1 MSRKPN
7 LLFFGIDSLRADHM
21 SLYGYRRLTTPHI
34 SAFAAEGVVFESC
47 YSPSIPTTPGYSSM
61 LTGLDCFGTNVVA
74 LGHKGEIAP
83 GHRTL
88 PEILKAEGYN
98 VSSVNYP
105 LRGFDVNLSYAGWG
119 PGPDGK
125 SHKAENLN
133 NVAIPE
139 LKRLAKEKAPFF
151 LFLRHMDPHTPYL
164 PPPPFERLFYGGDEF
179 DPNNDSLKALYEFK
193 PFRDYF
199 ISWFPPGLT
208 DKEYENAQYDGAVA
222 YMDACIANIFS
233 ALHDLGLDESTLV
246 VITADHGETLDEHDC
261 WYDHHGLYECTL
273 HVPLVFRFP
282 GVVPEGKRIPHLV
295 QTKDIVPTV
304 LELLGFR
311 VEDAFDGR
319 SLCPW
324 MTGGE
329 RELETEMYLTE
340 CTWMRKHGWRTP
352 EWKLIHALE
361 PDFHYKPEIELYNLL
376 KDPGENHNVA
386 AEEPDV
392 VAMLEER
399 MLRHIERRSRAVG
412 RPAPIY
418 HNFLAGRTEPFKS
431 SDEAYNALHIG
442 DPEAAKKLQE
452 RIAERERQ
460 QSGR

>member
-1 MSRKPN
+1 MSKKPN

-21 SLYGYRRLTTPHI
+21 SLYGYSRLTTPHI
-34 SAFAAEGVVFESC
+34 AAFAAGGVTFENC

-61 LTGLDCFGTNVVA
+61 LTGLDCFGTDVVA
-74 LGHKGEIAP
+74 LGHKGEVAP

-98 VSSVNYP
+98 AISVNYG
-105 LRGFDVNLSYAGWG
+105 LRGFDANIGYSGWG
-119 PGPDGK
+119 PGPDGR

-133 NVAIPE
+133 DVAIPE
-139 LKRLAKEKAPFF
+139 LKRLAKQKEPFF

-164 PPPPFERLFYGGDEF
+164 PPLPFERIFYGGDEF

-199 ISWFPPGLT
+199 ISWFPPGVT
-208 DKEYENAQYDGAVA
+208 DKEYINAQYDGAVA
-222 YMDACIANIFS
+222 YMDACIANIF
-233 ALHDLGLDESTLV
+233 AVLDDLRLDENTLV

-282 GVVPEGKRIPHLV
+282 GVLPAGKRISHLV

-304 LELLGFR
+304 LETLGIH

-324 MTGGE
+324 MLGGE
-329 RELETEMYLTE
+329 REPEPEMYLTE

-361 PDFHYKPEIELYNLL
+361 PDFHYKPEIELYNLV

-386 AEEPDV
+386 EEEPEV
-392 VAMLEER
+392 VALLEER
-399 MLRHIERRSRAVG
+399 MRRHIERRTQATG

-418 HNFLAGRTEPFKS
+418 HNRLAGREEPFKT
-431 SDEAYNALHIG
+431 SDEAYNTLHIG
-442 DPEAAKKLQE
+442 DPEAARKLQE

-460 QSGR
+460 KSGR